1 MGAAWLN
8 FLAGEMWAEL
18 ENIENNNNPNENN
31 NENPIENTE
40 NNNKHQYDKQR
51 KEPGRMRKNAANSNI
66 NEIFDDKDF
75 ENAGKSSKGYEEKL
89 EGRHSIKI
97 KESTTFGEIKDGLSE
112 NINTCFDKMWISCRG
127 ILF

>member
-18 ENIENNNNPNENN
+18 ENIENNNNI
-31 NENPIENTE
+31 ENPIENAE

-66 NEIFDDKDF
+66 NEIFEDKDLG
-75 ENAGKSSKGYEEKL
+75 NAGNIPKAMK
-89 EGRHSIKI
+89 RHLKAD
-97 KESTTFGEIKDGLSE
+97 T
-112 NINTCFDKMWISCRG
+112 
-127 ILF
+127 

>member
-1 MGAAWLN
+1 MGTAWLN
-8 FLAGEMWAEL
+8 FLAGEMWVEL
-18 ENIENNNNPNENN
+18 ENW
-31 NENPIENTE
+31 
-40 NNNKHQYDKQR
+40 

-66 NEIFDDKDF
+66 YEIFEDKDLG
-75 ENAGKSSKGYEEKL
+75 NPGKHSKGYEETL

-97 KESTTFGEIKDGLSE
+97 KKSTIFGEIKDGISE